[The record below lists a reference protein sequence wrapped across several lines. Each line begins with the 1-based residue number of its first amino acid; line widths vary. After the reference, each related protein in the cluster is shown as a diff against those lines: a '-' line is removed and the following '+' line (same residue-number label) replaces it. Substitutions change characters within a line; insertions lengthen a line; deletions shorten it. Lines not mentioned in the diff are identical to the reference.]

1 MPTTPELLRA
11 QRQEQE
17 IEEARSPLRSVND
30 ARSVISNEQPS
41 PNVNVSLEMCLLRME
56 ESDLSWR
63 LELINLA
70 DAPDFSD
77 LLSEYSTL
85 DFSRRSMY
93 VFLLTVWKNLNDAL
107 NHLEYRQGFCYR
119 FDKVHSLK
127 LLFGNPVG
135 SIQIRQRLR
144 AEPLTNSQATN
155 HNHGVLLSTA
165 EAAAVAPQQTRNE
178 SSRVD
183 DVGDALEAPLNHN
196 QNGARQTPPQTL
208 LSSNEGL
215 LVPTPAIKS

>member
-41 PNVNVSLEMCLLRME
+41 PNVNVSHEMCLLRME

-63 LELINLA
+63 LELINLV

-85 DFSRRSMY
+85 DITTQY
-93 VFLLTVWKNLNDAL
+93 VRVPVD
-107 NHLEYRQGFCYR
+107 
-119 FDKVHSLK
+119 VHSLK

-135 SIQIRQRLR
+135 SIQIRQHLR

-155 HNHGVLLSTA
+155 HNHRVLLSTA

-183 DVGDALEAPLNHN
+183 DVGDALEAPLNHH
-196 QNGARQTPPQTL
+196 QNGARQTPLQTL

-215 LVPTPAIKS
+215 LVPTPATKS

>member
-63 LELINLA
+63 LELINLV

-85 DFSRRSMY
+85 DI
-93 VFLLTVWKNLNDAL
+93 TT
-107 NHLEYRQGFCYR
+107 H
-119 FDKVHSLK
+119 
-127 LLFGNPVG
+127 
-135 SIQIRQRLR
+135 IQIRQHLR

-155 HNHGVLLSTA
+155 HNHRVLLSTA

-183 DVGDALEAPLNHN
+183 DVGDALEAPLNHH
-196 QNGARQTPPQTL
+196 QNGARQTPLQTL

-215 LVPTPAIKS
+215 LVPTPATKS